1 MNISEQAVIGVVGS
15 GAMGAGIAQVAASH
29 GHPVRLYD
37 IAPQA
42 TRQGIARIESA
53 LAKRVT
59 KGRMAESERQAIV
72 ARIQAV
78 DELSQLSECRVVIEA
93 ALEQLDVK
101 QQLLAELATLCG
113 PQTLLTTNTS
123 SISITAIA
131 SAVPEPERVAGFHFF
146 NPAPVMKL
154 VEVVSGLETSEQ
166 TASALC
172 ELAQRWG
179 KTAVRCQATPGFIVN
194 RVARPFYAEAWRAL
208 EQQVAPPEVLDAALR
223 ESGGFPMGPLELTDL
238 IGQDVNFAVTCSVF
252 NGFWQDRRFLPSLC
266 QQELVLGRR
275 LGQKSGQGVY
285 GWPRNPGA
293 LPFVAPEPAAAS
305 ARHIR
310 RSREGWF
317 AGLEALVAP
326 IVISDNVT
334 NKPVIELDDDVVLMP
349 SRGDS
354 AGAEAQRLGRAV
366 VLLDLAVDYQ
376 RSPLLVAA
384 AAPQNTPNQTAKA
397 LHLLQQWDKQVL
409 LINDYPGMLVWRT
422 VAMLVN
428 EGLDAL
434 QKGVASEQDIDTAMR
449 LGVNYPMGPLAWGA
463 ALGWRRVLEIL
474 ERLQRHYGEER
485 YRPCSLLRERSLMEQ
500 PYAQRSLATGP

>member
-1 MNISEQAVIGVVGS
+1 MSISQQEIVGVVGS

-37 IAPQA
+37 ISPAA
-42 TRQGIARIESA
+42 TRQGIARIDA
-53 LAKRVT
+53 VLAKRVA
-59 KGRMAESERQAIV
+59 KGRMADEERLAIL

-78 DELSQLSECRVVIEA
+78 DALSQLAPCRVVVEA
-93 ALEQLDVK
+93 ALEQLEVK
-101 QQLLAELATLCG
+101 QQLLAELAAVCG

-131 SAVPEPERVAGFHFF
+131 SAVPEPGRVAGFHFF

-154 VEVVSGLETSEQ
+154 VEVVSGLETCEQ
-166 TASALC
+166 TATALC

-179 KTAVRCQATPGFIVN
+179 KTAVRCRATPGFIVN

-223 ESGGFPMGPLELTDL
+223 DGGGFPMGPLELTDL

-252 NGFWQDRRFLPSLC
+252 NAFWQDRRFLPSLR

-275 LGQKSGQGVY
+275 LGHKSGQGVY
-285 GWPRNPGA
+285 RWPRSQSA
-293 LPFVAPEPAAAS
+293 LPFVAPQPASAAA
-305 ARHIR
+305 HDVR
-310 RSREGWF
+310 RSRHGAWP

-326 IVISDNVT
+326 LAESDTVT
-334 NKPVIELDDDVVLMP
+334 NEAVIELDDEVVLMV

-354 AGAEAQRLGRAV
+354 AGEEARRLGRAV
-366 VLLDLAVDYQ
+366 VLLDLAADYQ
-376 RSPLLVAA
+376 RAPLLVVA
-384 AAPQNTPNQTAKA
+384 AAPQNTPAQTAKA
-397 LHLLQQWDKQVL
+397 LHLLQQWDKPL
-409 LINDYPGMLVWRT
+409 LMIDDYPGMLVWRT
-422 VAMLVN
+422 VAMLIN
-428 EGLDAL
+428 EALDAL
-434 QKGVASEQDIDTAMR
+434 QQGVASQQDIDTAMR
-449 LGVNYPMGPLAWGA
+449 LGVNYPIGPLAWGA

-485 YRPCSLLRERSLMEQ
+485 YRPCSLLRQRSLMEQ
-500 PYAQRSLATGP
+500 PYA